1 MNEIKL
7 NSGIVVK
14 VNDNGDTIVID
25 VDDANFVDKFLAVYG
40 KIGTIAAD
48 MGAISTEGKTE
59 REQLG
64 IVIEKT
70 KIIMADIDDLFGK
83 DACLKVF
90 GDIVPMPYLLAE
102 FFEQLTPILDKYM
115 DSRQKKIA
123 SKYSGNRKGNR
134 SKYRTK
140 EEIIQDAMR

>member
-14 VNDNGDTIVID
+14 VNDNGDTIVIN
-25 VDDANFVDKFLAVYG
+25 VDDTAFVDKFLAVYE
-40 KIGTIAAD
+40 KIGTIAD
-48 MGAISTEGKTE
+48 DLIKIDTEGKTG
-59 REQLG
+59 REQLA

-102 FFEQLTPILDKYM
+102 FFEQLTPILDEYM
-115 DSRQKKIA
+115 DARQKKIA
-123 SKYSGNRKGNR
+123 SKYSGKRKGSRN
-134 SKYRTK
+134 KYRTK